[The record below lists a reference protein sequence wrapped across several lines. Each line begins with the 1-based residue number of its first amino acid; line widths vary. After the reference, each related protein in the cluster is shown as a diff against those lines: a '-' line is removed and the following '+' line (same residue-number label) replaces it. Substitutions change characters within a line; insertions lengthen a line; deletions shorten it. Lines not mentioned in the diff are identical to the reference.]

1 MKVAVLGSTSF
12 SGSDFIDLLLDD
24 PDCRVLGIS
33 RSEERHH
40 PVFLPHMRHG
50 TARYAFR
57 QLHLVKDMPEIL
69 DALDSFAPDYVVN
82 FAAQGEVRSSFE
94 HPEAHFQTNTLAVA
108 RLCEALRQRSY
119 LKKYVHISTPE
130 VYGTCERPAKE
141 DQPFNPSSPYAASK
155 AAADMFT
162 AILFRSY
169 GFPVCLIRST
179 NVYGPHQQLYRIMPR
194 TIIYGKLSKI
204 LKLDGGGKAIKS
216 YIHIRDISRGERLVM
231 LKGRPGAVYHL
242 APDEGVSIRR
252 VVENI
257 CARLGVDFA
266 AAVEET
272 PERRGQDQAYLLD
285 STQARSELDWS
296 PRISLDEGICGMVD
310 WIEDNW
316 NAIRELPLDYEFR
329 P

>member
-24 PDCRVLGIS
+24 PQCRVLGIS
-33 RSEERHH
+33 RSGERHY

-57 QLHLVKDMPEIL
+57 QLHLVDDMPGVLE
-69 DALDSFAPDYVVN
+69 ALDSFAPDYVVN

-94 HPEAHFQTNTLAVA
+94 HPEAHFNTNTLAVV
-108 RLCEALRQRSY
+108 RLCEALGQRTY

-130 VYGTCERPAKE
+130 VYGSCERPAKE
-141 DQPFNPSSPYAASK
+141 DQPINPSSPYAASK
-155 AAADMFT
+155 AAADLFT
-162 AILFRSY
+162 GILFRTY
-169 GFPVCLIRST
+169 GFPVCWVRST

-194 TIIYGKLSKI
+194 TVIYGRLGKV
-204 LKLDGGGKAIKS
+204 LKLDGGGRAVKS

-231 LKGRPGAVYHL
+231 LQGRLGAVYHL

-252 VVENI
+252 VVETI
-257 CARLGVDFA
+257 CARLGLDFRSS
-266 AAVEET
+266 VEET
-272 PERRGQDQAYLLD
+272 PERPGQDQAYLLD
-285 STQARSELDWS
+285 SSLARAELAWT
-296 PRISLDEGICGMVD
+296 PRISLDEGIGGVVD
-310 WIEDNW
+310 WIEKNW
-316 NAIRELPLDYEFR
+316 NAIRDLPLDYEFR